1 VGWQRLGKTEVG
13 KKHISQWHWSTTNTT
28 WTAAWLNSGLHG
40 EGPATKCL
48 SHAMAQDEWY
58 YANTLCGLFK
68 ENALSQTPVG
78 GSWICT
84 RRIPFNS
91 LCWETLIWVG
101 MAVSQ
106 CSVMVSKQELFCL
119 MILQRGTCSELC
131 PLDRAVSAGSVRAC
145 PIVGSVLMRD
155 MSCLTSRSHEQHRF
169 VLAHFV
175 LECLDLG

>member
-1 VGWQRLGKTEVG
+1 MANYLQLLYLKRLSVYKLRNVDIIWNEYSYRQLVGWQRLGKTEVG
-13 KKHISQWHWSTTNTT
+13 KKHKSQCHRSTTNTK
-28 WTAAWLNSGLHG
+28 WTAARLNSGLHR

-48 SHAMAQDEWY
+48 SHAMVQDEWY

-91 LCWETLIWVG
+91 LCWEPLIWVG

-106 CSVMVSKQELFCL
+106 CSVMVSN
-119 MILQRGTCSELC
+119 
-131 PLDRAVSAGSVRAC
+131 
-145 PIVGSVLMRD
+145 
-155 MSCLTSRSHEQHRF
+155 
-169 VLAHFV
+169 
-175 LECLDLG
+175 